1 MKTTIKIPQALNDDG
16 IERLLKRHF
25 DRSLVADDLVE
36 FDFSNAEWCDPFSLS
51 LLTLWILELI
61 DRNVDIRV
69 LAPQSREIVGFLRN
83 YHFLNVLVKH
93 KIEHNFPVGARVI
106 RPPLT
111 LTTSRTRLPTF
122 PLTFFNESKFNEL
135 LSDLQTPSRLEVV
148 LRDMAHADI
157 VKSGAIRDVVLA
169 EIGSNFFVHASGRH
183 AHIIMS
189 TSGIVPDEKKDSRV
203 KKQIQS
209 VPLAQQEFFK
219 ALQGEPYLT
228 LVLADMGPGI
238 PATIL
243 KAYKENRQNKTNP
256 NPMPI
261 DLLRY
266 AFEYHST
273 SRSLAERIGSIKDVI
288 SNADDFLLPP
298 PPGGLHQLKEV
309 MREFRGMLVAR
320 STGAVLAEDYLS
332 SSNTPLR
339 SQMAAT
345 NFGGTQ
351 YKLFFPFN
359 LPRSRKAFSHKSD
372 NEQKLT
378 CVQLSTTGDI
388 DRPSD
393 DSAIE
398 HVFSDIYQSVESKII
413 EAKKGKEALL
423 IDAKGI
429 DVLQGKYLFY
439 LLIKLME
446 QEPPSQYTVIVN
458 APSSLP
464 EILPNTKISSN
475 TFPLLVFDEKWEP
488 RAIGLSE
495 QEETYFE
502 ELIGNSATISNEAKE
517 LAKRF
522 PHWFKYERLER
533 GAIERYALR
542 LNGASLK
549 ESLRIAYAEQLRDA
563 LDNSI
568 HGFYFPDHK
577 VLLPSRSY
585 CHGYFDIYKFV
596 GNNRYREMLSSWVS
610 YTCERYT
617 PDFII
622 TIGENAAAI
631 VSIDSNDS
639 GHLSR
644 VLNVPTPIHPSRLF
658 QVARDISLG
667 SRVVVVTDVIGTSE
681 SLKSIFRSLK
691 QAEIVA
697 TLAVVNATQ
706 QGESALLFDGQ
717 AYKVEA
723 IVTHRL
729 SFLSSLP
736 NDWDYDDVVQVD
748 PVTHA
753 LISKA
758 AHGETDD
765 ASEAGEASEVDK
777 AVVPSLWGSQHK
789 SIKDDEMQFPLLYS
803 NRFLEEALIPSG
815 AVMEGHFVTDN
826 AHMVYLFNIP
836 KLLMAAG
843 DAISELIYK
852 DAKKYLGDIASR
864 PTITQIAYPDY
875 NVGLQ
880 ELAISISA
888 EFSGSLPVALSRH
901 ILKEC
906 LTSAVELGGAVIFL
920 DDAMYSGSTIFD
932 MLALAEASNVKHVI
946 VYTILRRGQLK
957 LTNRVQK
964 IRRYGRSVV
973 AIREVASVE
982 MPIFKRNDCPVCAR
996 SDIFA
1001 GINDQLDDASPLRS
1015 ELNADISACVEI
1027 EPQLACREDASWMG
1041 GDQNNL
1047 AERIRLRWMLESAH
1061 KSKKFRNQ
1069 LAEIVRA
1076 YNKPQDESGKGKGK
1090 EDWRT
1095 TLLLFGVLARERTVL
1110 LQNKVIREDVF
1121 YPTFVDDLAL
1131 AAAHFAG
1138 RLGKLTYEEAEG
1150 VLAVF
1155 AAFDPNEFFKRLP
1168 HLLNTHRD
1176 DARLSW
1182 LLLRECHLTPEIRMW
1197 PQRVI
1202 RALSEARQT
1211 CVSTGAHVVDDA
1223 IKLWEGEIGRRAEGA
1238 ASLDAFKR
1246 LTGPKVHDLT
1256 KYIDKLV
1263 NDIESNDRSLV
1274 TDWHKVGEALTTFLG
1289 DLSRFRRS
1297 LANYSSLEELWSRI
1311 QEFEMNFQAAG
1322 LIIRHIGGTT
1332 TLGLDQS
1339 LKANLIK
1346 RLVRMKELIDS
1357 SIEQPGI
1364 RILLENFRCNS
1375 QDSFEQVINEYQVVD
1390 KHTGQLK
1397 FGVEWKVTDKA
1408 PLVFGESFYIYDALK
1423 NIVINALESGATS
1436 LMIHLDIQGDHSVYI
1451 GLLDNGKDLEQ
1462 KTKPHHGLPII
1473 QGIASA
1479 YSGSFELR
1487 PTRADDPPFYSA
1499 YKKLALI
1506 ILPYVPEKRS
1516 IQVR

>member
-1 MKTTIKIPQALNDDG
+1 MKTTIEIPQSLNDDG
-16 IERLLKRHF
+16 IERLLKKHF
-25 DRSLVADDLVE
+25 NKSLIADDLVE
-36 FDFSNAEWCDPFSLS
+36 FDFSNTKWCDPFSLS

-61 DRNVDIRV
+61 DQKVDIRV
-69 LAPQSREIVGFLRN
+69 LTPQSKEIVGFLRN
-83 YHFLNVLVKH
+83 YHFLNVLIKH
-93 KIEHNFPVGARVI
+93 KIENDFSVGARVV
-106 RPPLT
+106 RSLPAQ
-111 LTTSRTRLPTF
+111 TTSQTRLPTF
-122 PLTFFNESKFNEL
+122 PLTFFNEPKFNEF
-135 LSDLQTPSRLEVV
+135 LSDLQTPNRLEVV
-148 LRDMAHADI
+148 LREMAHADI

-169 EIGSNFFVHASGRH
+169 EIGSNFYVHASGRH

-189 TSGIVPDEKKDSRV
+189 TSGTVPDEKKDSRV

-209 VPLAQQEFFK
+209 VPLAQQAFFK

-238 PATIL
+238 PTTIL
-243 KAYKENRQNKTNP
+243 KAYKENRQNKANP
-256 NPMPI
+256 NPTSI

-298 PPGGLHQLKEV
+298 PPGGLHQLKS
-309 MREFRGMLVAR
+309 MIREFRGMLVAR
-320 STGAVLAEDYLS
+320 SGGASITEDYLS
-332 SSNTPLR
+332 SSDAPLK
-339 SQMAAT
+339 SQMTVT

-359 LPRSRKAFSHKSD
+359 LPRSKKTFAYKSD

-398 HVFSDIYQSVESKII
+398 HVFSEIYQTVESKMI
-413 EAKKGKEALL
+413 EARKRKGALL
-423 IDAKGI
+423 IDTKGI

-464 EILPNTKISSN
+464 GILPDTKISSK
-475 TFPLLVFDEKWEP
+475 TFPLLVFDEKWVP

-502 ELIGNSATISNEAKE
+502 ELIGNSATVTNEAKE
-517 LAKRF
+517 FAKRF
-522 PHWFKYERLER
+522 PHWFKYERLEK

-542 LNGASLK
+542 LAGDSLK
-549 ESLRIAYAEQLRDA
+549 ESLRVAYATQLGEA
-563 LDNSI
+563 LVDSNHEFFS
-568 HGFYFPDHK
+568 PDHK

-585 CHGYFDIYKFV
+585 CHGYFDISKFV
-596 GNNRYREMLSSWVS
+596 RNNRFRDMLISWVS
-610 YTCERYT
+610 YTCERHT

-631 VSIDSNDS
+631 VSIDGNDS
-639 GHLSR
+639 GQLPQT
-644 VLNVPTPIHPSRLF
+644 LNVPTPIRPSRLF
-658 QVARDISLG
+658 QVARDIPLG

-706 QGESALLFDGQ
+706 QGESALLFEDKT
-717 AYKVEA
+717 YRIEA
-723 IVTHRL
+723 IVTRRL

-736 NDWDYDDVVQVD
+736 NDWDYDDVAQVD
-748 PVTHA
+748 PVTHS
-753 LISKA
+753 LISKTT
-758 AHGETDD
+758 HGEAVDEVDD
-765 ASEAGEASEVDK
+765 ESEADEASEIDE
-777 AVVPSLWGSQHK
+777 AVGPCLWGSK
-789 SIKDDEMQFPLLYS
+789 YMSIKDDGISFPLLYS

-815 AVMEGHFVTDN
+815 AVMEGHFVSDS

-836 KLLMAAG
+836 KLLIAAG
-843 DAISELIYK
+843 NEISELICEN
-852 DAKKYLGDIASR
+852 ANKYLDDIASR

-888 EFSGSLPVALSRH
+888 KFPGSLPVALSRH

-906 LTSAVELGGAVIFL
+906 ITSKVELGGAVIFL

-957 LTNRVQK
+957 LTNRVRK

-982 MPIFKRNDCPVCAR
+982 MPIFKRSDCPVCAR
-996 SDIFA
+996 SDIFD
-1001 GINDQLDDASPLRS
+1001 GINNQLDDASPLRS

-1041 GDQNNL
+1041 GDQNNI
-1047 AERIRLRWMLESAH
+1047 AERIRLRWILESAH

-1076 YNKPQDESGKGKGK
+1076 YSKPQVESGEGKSK

-1121 YPTFVDDLAL
+1121 YPTFVDDIAP
-1131 AAAHFAG
+1131 AAAHFAEQ
-1138 RLGKLTYEEAEG
+1138 LEKLTHEEAEG

-1155 AAFDPNEFFKRLP
+1155 AAFDPDEFFKRLP
-1168 HLLNTHRD
+1168 HLLNTHRE

-1197 PQRVI
+1197 PQRVLH
-1202 RALSEARQT
+1202 ALSEARQT
-1211 CVSTGAHVVDDA
+1211 CVSTGAHIVDDA
-1223 IKLWEGEIGRRAEGA
+1223 IKLWEGEIGRRTEGA

-1246 LTGPKVHDLT
+1246 LTDPKVHDLT

-1263 NDIESNDRSLV
+1263 NDIESHDRSLV
-1274 TDWHKVGEALTTFLG
+1274 ADWHKVGEALTIFLG

-1297 LANYSSLEELWSRI
+1297 LATYSSMEELWSRI
-1311 QEFEMNFQAAG
+1311 QEFEIHFQAAG
-1322 LIIRHIGGTT
+1322 LIIRNMSGTT

-1339 LKANLIK
+1339 VKASLIK

-1375 QDSFEQVINEYQVVD
+1375 QDSFEQVINEYID
-1390 KHTGQLK
+1390 QLEC
-1397 FGVEWKVTDKA
+1397 GVEWKVTDRA

-1423 NIVINALESGATS
+1423 NIVLNALASGATS
-1436 LMIHLDIQGDHSVYI
+1436 LMIHLDIQGDHSVHI
-1451 GLLDNGKDLEQ
+1451 GLLDNGRGLEQ
-1462 KTKPHHGLPII
+1462 KTRPHHGLPII

-1487 PTRADDPPFYSA
+1487 PTCADDPQFYSA

-1506 ILPYVPEKRS
+1506 ILPYIPEKRS